1 MSRLTRI
8 VSVLCLV
15 VAMLL
20 PTYSYAQLDAAALQ
34 RAQRNGQNGGMG
46 QGMGMGTNM
55 PGDPNMMGDGMEGDV
70 GDTTDVKEKR
80 EKRALESYYFND
92 TVRAL
97 NNWLWTVDK
106 DFDRVN
112 IAPIDTTL
120 QDWRIDYVFYR
131 KGVGDMALG
140 GLGQSTQPINWFDRR
155 QSNDFIFARSYDA
168 YTVRVDNVPYYNC
181 KTPFSNLSYL
191 ESGQKRY
198 REEHFELIHTQ
209 NIDPSTSANIT
220 YRARSTMGQYLWQRT
235 KNHALSLGFAHTG
248 KHYSVH
254 AAYIN
259 NLIDARENGGIVGE
273 WALSDPTFEL
283 PSGIPTRLGDERNSK
298 AENHYRN
305 NAIVIKQAY
314 AIPLARV
321 TEYDFSLA
329 DLPAVYV
336 GHQFEYN
343 TWSKVYTDLRSTY
356 TNLRDH
362 FDKESGEWV
371 PAEGLEY
378 YDNWYIDPR
387 KSRDSISERLLS
399 NKFYVQVQPWDR
411 DGAIS
416 TIDGGVGIDL
426 HTYSYLR
433 LEDYVAGKVTKDKR
447 TSWYMYGATGGKIK
461 RYADWGVDAKYYPSG
476 YRGGDFSMDG
486 NVVLRAYIRELPL
499 ILSGRFKQEFRS
511 PAYWQES
518 LFSNHYMWFNSF
530 DKESETRFE
539 VNFSVPSIA
548 LELGFWQGII
558 GNMIYYDGGRTEQD
572 PDVAI
577 KQHSDIVSLTSLYAR
592 KDFRVAGFHF
602 DHRALVQISSDESVL
617 PVPALSAYL
626 SYYYEFW
633 VKRDVLRV
641 QLGIDARYNTSYY
654 APSYNPALSAFF
666 NQHEVR
672 VGSYPYMDA
681 YLSAKW
687 KRMRILLKYQ
697 HLNHGLFG
705 NGEYFQVARYPLNPG
720 MFKMGISWSFY
731 D

>member
-1 MSRLTRI
+1 MSRGTKI
-8 VSVLCLV
+8 FSVVCVV

-20 PTYSYAQLDAAALQ
+20 PVYSYAQLDARALQ
-34 RAQRNGQNGGMG
+34 RGNSAGMGMGQNGGF
-46 QGMGMGTNM
+46 
-55 PGDPNMMGDGMEGDV
+55 PGDPNMAGDGMQEGEPR
-70 GDTTDVKEKR
+70 DTTDVKEKR

-97 NNWLWTVDK
+97 YNWQWTIDS

-112 IAPIDTTL
+112 IAPLDTTL

-140 GLGQSTQPINWFDRR
+140 GLGQSSQPINWFDRR
-155 QSNDFIFARSYDA
+155 QSSDFIFARSYDA
-168 YTVRVDNVPYYNC
+168 YTARVDNVPFYNC

-220 YRARSTMGQYLWQRT
+220 YRARSTMGQYDWQRT

-248 KHYSVH
+248 KRYSVH
-254 AAYIN
+254 AAYMN
-259 NLIDARENGGIVGE
+259 NLIDARENGGVVGE
-273 WALSDPTFEL
+273 WAIADTTFEM
-283 PSGIPTRLGDERNSK
+283 PSGVPMRLADAK

-314 AIPLARV
+314 AIPLQRV
-321 TEYDFSLA
+321 TEYDFSIA
-329 DLPAVYV
+329 DLSAVYI
-336 GHQFEYN
+336 GHQLEYN
-343 TWSKVYTDLRSTY
+343 TWSKVYTDQRATY
-356 TNLRDH
+356 TNSRDH
-362 FDKESGEWV
+362 FDKETGKWV
-371 PAEGLEY
+371 SVGGLEY
-378 YDNWYIDPR
+378 YDNWFIDPR

-399 NKFYVQVQPWDR
+399 NKFYVQIQPWDR
-411 DGAIS
+411 DGVIS

-433 LEDYVAGKVTKDKR
+433 PEDYVAGRVTKDKR
-447 TSWYMYGATGGKIK
+447 TSWYLYGGTGGKIK

-511 PAYWQES
+511 PAYWQEN
-518 LFSNHYMWFNSF
+518 LLSNHYMWFNSF
-530 DKESETRFE
+530 DKESETRLE

-548 LELGFWQGII
+548 LELGFWQGIM
-558 GNMIYYDGGRTEQD
+558 GNMIYYDSSSNIQ
-572 PDVAI
+572 
-577 KQHSDIVSLTSLYAR
+577 QHSDIVSLTSLYAR

-602 DHRALVQISSDESVL
+602 DHRALVQISSDERVL
-617 PVPALSAYL
+617 PVPALSAFL

-633 VKRDVLRV
+633 VRRDVLRV
-641 QLGIDARYNTSYY
+641 QLGVDARYNSRYY

-666 NQHEVR
+666 NQRDVR
-672 VGSYPYMDA
+672 VGDYPYVDA
-681 YLSAKW
+681 FLSAKW

-697 HLNHGLFG
+697 HANQGLFG

-720 MFKMGISWSFY
+720 MFKIGISWSFY

>member
-1 MSRLTRI
+1 MRRLSGI
-8 VSVLCLV
+8 LSVLSLV
-15 VAMLL
+15 VALLL
-20 PTYSYAQLDAAALQ
+20 PMHSYAQLDAASM
-34 RAQRNGQNGGMG
+34 QRNQRGAQ
-46 QGMGMGTNM
+46 MGMGDN
-55 PGDPNMMGDGMEGDV
+55 NYGMDEGRE
-70 GDTTDVKEKR
+70 GEATDTTNVKEKR
-80 EKRALESYYFND
+80 EKRALESYYFSD

-97 NNWLWTVDK
+97 YNWQWTIDR

-112 IAPIDTTL
+112 ISPLDTTL
-120 QDWRIDYVFYR
+120 QDWRVDYVFYR

-140 GLGQSTQPINWFDRR
+140 GLGQSSQAINWFDRR
-155 QSNDFIFARSYDA
+155 QSSDFVFARSYDA
-168 YTVRVDNVPYYNC
+168 YTARVDNVPFYNC

-220 YRARSTMGQYLWQRT
+220 YRARSTMGLYDWQRT

-248 KHYSVH
+248 KRYSIH
-254 AAYIN
+254 AAYMN
-259 NLIDARENGGIVGE
+259 NLIDARENGGVVGE
-273 WALSDPTFEL
+273 WAIADTTFEM
-283 PSGIPTRLGDERNSK
+283 PSGVPMRLASAD

-314 AIPLARV
+314 AIPLQRV

-329 DLPAVYV
+329 DLSAVYL
-336 GHQFEYN
+336 GHQLEYN
-343 TWSKVYTDLRSTY
+343 TWSKVYTDKRAEY
-356 TNLRDH
+356 TNLR
-362 FDKESGEWV
+362 GEYNPETGKWERV
-371 PAEGLEY
+371 DGLEY

-399 NKFYVQVQPWDR
+399 NKFYVQIQPWDR
-411 DGAIS
+411 DGVIS

-433 LEDYVAGKVTKDKR
+433 AENYLSGKVTKDKR
-447 TSWYMYGATGGKIK
+447 TSWYLYGATGGKIK
-461 RYADWGVDAKYYPSG
+461 RYADWGVNAKYYPSG

-486 NVVLRAYIRELPL
+486 NIVLRAYIRELPL

-511 PAYWQES
+511 PAYWQEN
-518 LFSNHYMWFNSF
+518 LLSNHYMWFNSF
-530 DKESETRFE
+530 NKESETRFE
-539 VNFSVPSIA
+539 VNFSVPFIA
-548 LELGFWQGII
+548 LEVGLWQGIMSD
-558 GNMIYYDGGRTEQD
+558 MIYYDAGSI
-572 PDVAI
+572 V
-577 KQHSDIVSLTSLYAR
+577 KQNPGIVSLTSLYAR
-592 KDFRVAGFHF
+592 KDFRAAGFHF

-617 PVPALSAYL
+617 PVPALSAFL

-633 VKRDVLRV
+633 VRRDVLRV
-641 QLGIDARYNTSYY
+641 QVGVDCRYNSSYY

-666 NQHEVR
+666 NQRDVR
-672 VGSYPYMDA
+672 VGDYPYMDA
-681 YLSAKW
+681 FLSAKW

-697 HLNHGLFG
+697 HLNQGLFG
-705 NGEYFQVARYPLNPG
+705 NGEYFQVARYPLNPR